1 MEMDGE
7 KVSNPTEELYHY
19 GILGMK
25 WGVRRTRA
33 QLGHNVVKKKAT
45 PNAKA
50 TKSKTPA
57 KIDKVKSMSD
67 EELNTAIKRL
77 ELEKRYRDLDPQKI
91 SFGKKMVN
99 DVLIPSAT
107 NAGKQLLTDY
117 AVKQGKK
124 LLGMDSKTVDALD
137 SLKEEVATLQSQKM
151 ISTLKA
157 EKAAGKW

>member
-7 KVSNPTEELYHY
+7 KVSNPTEELYHH

-50 TKSKTPA
+50 TKSKAPA

-77 ELEKRYRDLDPQKI
+77 ELEKRYSDLSPQKI

-137 SLKEEVATLQSQKM
+137 SLKKEAATLQSQKM

>member
-50 TKSKTPA
+50 TKSKAPA

-77 ELEKRYRDLDPQKI
+77 ELEKRYRDLSPQKI

-137 SLKEEVATLQSQKM
+137 SLKKEAATLQSQKM